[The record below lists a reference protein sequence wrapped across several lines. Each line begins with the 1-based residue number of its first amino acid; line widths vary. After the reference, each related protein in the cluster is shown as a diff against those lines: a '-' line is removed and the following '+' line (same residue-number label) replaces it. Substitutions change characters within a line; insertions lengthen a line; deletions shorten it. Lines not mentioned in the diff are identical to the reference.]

1 MASRNPSGRPR
12 RPDPLPTDKPANT
25 PVAKPKTSGQ
35 VAQKRA
41 AAAGV
46 GFAALLAIV
55 GVGSYLGRDKTDNTS
70 VIASAVVPPPGPTI
84 ATTAATV
91 VTTALALPAV
101 DTTTP
106 ALIVDTTAPAQ
117 PDSACPAADDT
128 AVRTTKFA
136 AAPPTCI
143 DVTKAYTATLRT
155 SKGTL
160 TFDLDAAAA
169 PHTVNNFVVLSRFH
183 FYDGL
188 TFHVIVP
195 GYIAQ
200 GGDPLGTG
208 EGDAGYRF
216 ADELPA
222 SGPYAVGDLLMA
234 NVAGEPSSNG
244 SQFFI
249 VLGKT
254 GAALPL
260 KYTRFGRVSGD
271 SAATLK
277 AIAKVGSD
285 NGTPKAPVTIQAITI
300 SESSGVPVGSTRP
313 AGAPT
318 AGAGS
323 SVPVDTTATS
333 GVSVQ

>member
-1 MASRNPSGRPR
+1 MSA
-12 RPDPLPTDKPANT
+12 
-25 PVAKPKTSGQ
+25 AKPKSSGR
-35 VAQKRA
+35 VARKRA

-55 GVGSYLGRDKTDNTS
+55 GVGSYLGRDKTDNTA
-70 VIASAVVPPPGPTI
+70 VIASAVVPPPGATI
-84 ATTAATV
+84 ATTAAPV
-91 VTTALALPAV
+91 LTTAPALPAV

-106 ALIVDTTAPAQ
+106 ALIVDTTAPGL
-117 PDSACPAADDT
+117 PTGACPAADDT

-160 TFDLDAAAA
+160 TFDLDAVAA
-169 PHTVNNFVVLSRFH
+169 PNTVNNFVVLSRFH

-222 SGPYAVGDLLMA
+222 SGKYAVGDLLMA

-260 KYTRFGRVSGD
+260 QYTRFGHVSGTF
-271 SAATLK
+271 AATLK
-277 AIAKVGSD
+277 SIAKVGSD

-300 SESSGVPVGSTRP
+300 SESSGVPVGSTVP

-318 AGAGS
+318 SAANSSS
-323 SVPVDTTATS
+323 SVPVDTSATS